1 MLWNDYLEVV
11 CVIYVSNLYVVG
23 YVLNVLKESIECVV
37 IWDLFYFDNYELL
50 ELINFVNKY
59 NIILNI

>member
-11 CVIYVSNLYVVG
+11 CVIYVCNLYVVG

-50 ELINFVNKY
+50 ELILL
-59 NIILNI
+59 ISRILY

>member
-23 YVLNVLKESIECVV
+23 YVLNVLKECIECVV

-50 ELINFVNKY
+50 ELILL
-59 NIILNI
+59 ISRILY

>member
-11 CVIYVSNLYVVG
+11 CVIYVCNLYVVG
-23 YVLNVLKESIECVV
+23 YVLNVLKESIKCVV

-50 ELINFVNKY
+50 ELILL
-59 NIILNI
+59 ISRILY